1 MVNSPPDLTGMER
14 RSYENWSRMIRV
26 DDVLTATPE
35 SDEEALEI
43 VRWAAERGLRVRP
56 VGAFHTWS
64 PLAFEDASDI
74 VVIDQSRM
82 TGLIDF
88 SIDPVP
94 AATFRAGTTLAEA
107 VRELEMIDNAGASD
121 APGWAW
127 PDYPGVREV
136 TLGGMLAIGAHGAG
150 IRTRADQ
157 ADLFGTVSN
166 LVLGFRAIVSEA
178 GTYVIREFRRDDPD
192 AAALLVHLG
201 AAYLLSVTMRVVP
214 NCYVGRRVEYP
225 DWEVAYSPTAE
236 EGSLQALVEEHGRV
250 QALWFPFTQTPVV
263 QHFTEEPFVEGPR
276 VTEPLTVRL
285 SPDLPR
291 AFTGMFTQALS
302 HMPWLT
308 PLVERRVLAEMRH
321 LSPPDQEWH
330 GTSGNM
336 LLYVQHDT
344 LRVVSLAYAVH
355 VRHDQLQVAVH
366 ALAGQFDRM
375 LHDYAAAGH
384 DPINSC
390 LEMRVTDVDRAEAL
404 GIPGAVPALLS
415 AGLPIN
421 GSERIIWFDLVTTP
435 GMPRAWQF
443 YAEFESWLW
452 ERFPG
457 GLRPEWSKAWA
468 VSADGP
474 WTDEAVLARVRERI
488 LPAVEIWD
496 RLDDRGVYGSSLLD
510 RLRQS
515 APR

>member
-1 MVNSPPDLTGMER
+1 
-14 RSYENWSRMIRV
+14 
-26 DDVLTATPE
+26 
-35 SDEEALEI
+35 
-43 VRWAAERGLRVRP
+43 
-56 VGAFHTWS
+56 
-64 PLAFEDASDI
+64 
-74 VVIDQSRM
+74 
-82 TGLIDF
+82 
-88 SIDPVP
+88 
-94 AATFRAGTTLAEA
+94 
-107 VRELEMIDNAGASD
+107 
-121 APGWAW
+121 
-127 PDYPGVREV
+127 
-136 TLGGMLAIGAHGAG
+136 
-150 IRTRADQ
+150 
-157 ADLFGTVSN
+157 
-166 LVLGFRAIVSEA
+166 
-178 GTYVIREFRRDDPD
+178 
-192 AAALLVHLG
+192 
-201 AAYLLSVTMRVVP
+201 
-214 NCYVGRRVEYP
+214 
-225 DWEVAYSPTAE
+225 
-236 EGSLQALVEEHGRV
+236 
-250 QALWFPFTQTPVV
+250 
-263 QHFTEEPFVEGPR
+263 
-276 VTEPLTVRL
+276 LTVRL
-285 SPDLPR
+285 SPDLPK
-291 AFTGMFTQALS
+291 AFTGVFTSALA
-302 HMPWLT
+302 HLPWLT